1 MWLLRGS
8 SLRPLAWALIA
19 GLVVAGAACR
29 PQNTPTPPLQAA
41 RVAPAT
47 LAQFWTGFTST
58 DPTKLEAALRLL
70 LETPEIADASL
81 VADWSAI
88 DAAPDAAPTAAP
100 TAAPVKQA
108 SLVIWS
114 LADGTTIALDPAN
127 LRQLAAS
134 IDVIVAATE
143 PDEARRAERRLELL
157 GLVDR
162 VGTNAWQASDAF
174 AVPRG
179 GLFGESEAARLHRE
193 HALFEIRSY
202 SLLLRLL
209 VQDSLEKAPPELV
222 DETDLARRKEEL
234 RAMRRTMLGK
244 TPNAATP

>member
-1 MWLLRGS
+1 MWPLRRS
-8 SLRPLAWALIA
+8 SLWPLAQALIA
-19 GLVVAGAACR
+19 GLVVAGPACS
-29 PQNTPTPPLQAA
+29 PKNTPPPPLQAA

-81 VADWSAI
+81 AADWSAPS
-88 DAAPDAAPTAAP
+88 AAT
-100 TAAPVKQA
+100 VKLA

-134 IDVIVAATE
+134 IDVVVAATE
-143 PDEARRAERRLELL
+143 PDEARRAERKLELL

-162 VGTNAWQASDAF
+162 IGTNAWEASDAF

-193 HALFEIRSY
+193 SALFEFRSY
-202 SLLLRLL
+202 GLLLRLF

-234 RAMRRTMLGK
+234 GAMRRTMLGNA
-244 TPNAATP
+244 PNAATP

>member
-81 VADWSAI
+81 VADWSAPN
-88 DAAPDAAPTAAP
+88 AAT
-100 TAAPVKQA
+100 VKQA

-143 PDEARRAERRLELL
+143 PDEARRAERKLELL

-209 VQDSLEKAPPELV
+209 VQDSLKKAPPELV

>member
-19 GLVVAGAACR
+19 GVVVAGAACR
-29 PQNTPTPPLQAA
+29 PQNTPPPPLQAA

-88 DAAPDAAPTAAP
+88 DAAPD
-100 TAAPVKQA
+100 AAPVKQA

-193 HALFEIRSY
+193 YALFEIRSY
-202 SLLLRLL
+202 GLLLRLL